1 LTTFAVTLPGLLRH
15 LVDSHASV
23 YFPELDMVTP
33 HADLPAAAEATA
45 QTLVAAGVREGD
57 VVALMMPTVPA
68 LLPALFG
75 VSLAGAAITIPALP
89 PVPVVSAKTLER
101 LAGHLDLAGVRHVV
115 TEPGT
120 LPLVERLL
128 KTRPHVT
135 ARVLPVDGTPLPTRR
150 RVPLPAEEGGRTALV
165 QFTSGST
172 AAPKGVRLTH
182 RSLTS
187 GVEAINQRIR
197 AHTGD
202 SLVQWV
208 PLFHD
213 MGLIALLCSLHA
225 QCDAH
230 LFSPLGFVRRPER
243 FLRHLHDVRGT
254 ITTGPDFS
262 YDRLAAAASS
272 AFGPDR
278 QAPTA
283 LSSWRL
289 ALNGAETIRT
299 STLDA
304 FSAAFAPL
312 GVSDSA
318 MTPCYGMAE
327 ATLAIT
333 LASLDR
339 PSRRVTVD
347 RGSLAP
353 GAEVRLLSPREEG
366 AQLVSVGVPVPG
378 MEMELRDRHGGP
390 VANGH
395 VAEIHIRGA
404 AVTSGYLHGP
414 RRAAHEWFPTGD
426 HGFIIDGELFVAGR
440 AKDMI
445 TVRGR
450 NFFAEDVE
458 SVAQRVPGIHGG
470 HCVAVSDPLEERITV
485 LAECARSAE
494 NGERQK
500 LVKEIRSAISDHLG
514 LGDVAVE
521 LVVPHTLPRTSSG
534 KWQRTAIRQ
543 HVENLRQRPL
553 ALSPAR
559 EEER

>member
-1 LTTFAVTLPGLLRH
+1 MTTSAVTLPGLLQR
-15 LVDSHASV
+15 LVDSRASV

-33 HADLPAAAEATA
+33 HAGLPAAAEATA
-45 QTLVAAGVREGD
+45 QALLAAGVREGD
-57 VVALMMPTVPA
+57 IVALMMPTVPA
-68 LLPALFG
+68 FLPALFG
-75 VSLAGAAITIPALP
+75 VSLAGAAITVPALP
-89 PVPVVSAKTLER
+89 PVPVASAKTLER
-101 LAGHLDLAGVRHVV
+101 LAGCLDRAGVRHVV

-128 KTRPHVT
+128 EARPDVT
-135 ARVLPVDGTPLPTRR
+135 AHVLPVDGTPLPVRR
-150 RVPLPAEEGGRTALV
+150 RVPHPAESGGRTALV

-182 RSLTS
+182 QALTS
-187 GVEAINQRIR
+187 GVDAINARIR
-197 AHTGD
+197 AHPGD
-202 SLVQWV
+202 GLVQWV

-225 QCDAH
+225 RCDAH
-230 LFSPLGFVRRPER
+230 LFSPLGFLRRPER
-243 FLRHLHDVRGT
+243 FLCHLQDVRGT

-262 YDRLAAAASS
+262 YGRLAAASS
-272 AFGPDR
+272 ALEPGR
-278 QAPTA
+278 RGPTA

-289 ALNGAETIRT
+289 ALNGAETIRPR
-299 STLDA
+299 TLEA
-304 FSAAFAPL
+304 FSKAFAPL
-312 GVSDSA
+312 GVSDTA

-333 LASLDR
+333 LASLDEPPR
-339 PSRRVTVD
+339 CVTVD
-347 RGSLAP
+347 RGSLVP
-353 GAEVRLLSPREEG
+353 EAEVRLLPPGAEG
-366 AQLVSVGVPVPG
+366 TQLVSVGAPVPG
-378 MEMELRDRHGGP
+378 MEMELRDRQGRP
-390 VANGH
+390 AAKGH

-414 RRAAHEWFPTGD
+414 TRAAHEWFPTGD
-426 HGFIIDGELFVAGR
+426 HGFVIDGELFVAGR

-485 LAECARSAE
+485 VAECARSAE
-494 NGERQK
+494 NRERQT
-500 LVKEIRSAISDHLG
+500 LVRDIRSAISDHLG

-521 LVVPHTLPRTSSG
+521 LLAPHTLPRTSSG

-543 HVENLRQRPL
+543 HVEKLRQRRL

>member
-1 LTTFAVTLPGLLRH
+1 LTTSAVTLPGLLQR
-15 LVDSHASV
+15 LVDSDASV
-23 YFPELDMVTP
+23 HFPELDTVTP
-33 HADLPAAAEATA
+33 HAGLPAAAEATA
-45 QTLVAAGVREGD
+45 QALLAAGVREGD
-57 VVALMMPTVPA
+57 IVAVMMPTVPA
-68 LLPALFG
+68 FLPALFG
-75 VSLAGAAITIPALP
+75 VSLAGAAVTVPALP
-89 PVPVVSAKTLER
+89 PVPVASAKTLEK

-115 TEPGT
+115 TEPGA

-128 KTRPHVT
+128 KTRPDVT
-135 ARVLPVDGTPLPTRR
+135 AHVLPADGTPPPTRR
-150 RVPLPAEEGGRTALV
+150 RVPLPADDGGRTALV

-182 RSLTS
+182 QALTS
-187 GVEAINQRIR
+187 GVDAINVRIR

-225 QCDAH
+225 RCDAH
-230 LFSPLGFVRRPER
+230 LFSPYGFLRRPER

-262 YDRLAAAASS
+262 YGRLAAAASS
-272 AFGPDR
+272 AFGPGRRD
-278 QAPTA
+278 PTA

-299 STLDA
+299 TTLDA
-304 FSAAFAPL
+304 FSEAFAPL
-312 GVSDSA
+312 GVSDTA

-333 LASLDR
+333 LASLGEPPR
-339 PSRRVTVD
+339 SVTVD
-347 RGSLAP
+347 RGSLTP
-353 GAEVRLLSPREEG
+353 GAEVRLLPPGAEG
-366 AQLVSVGVPVPG
+366 ARLVSVGVPVPG
-378 MEMELRDRHGGP
+378 MEMELRDRQGGP
-390 VANGH
+390 AAEGH
-395 VAEIHIRGA
+395 VGEIHIRGA
-404 AVTSGYLHGP
+404 AVTSGYLGGP
-414 RRAAHEWFPTGD
+414 TRTAHEWLPTGD
-426 HGFIIDGELFVAGR
+426 HGFVIDGELFVAGR

-458 SVAQRVPGIHGG
+458 SVARRVPGIHGG

-485 LAECARSAE
+485 LAECARGAE
-494 NGERQK
+494 NEERQR
-500 LVKEIRSAISDHLG
+500 LVKDIRSAVSDHLG

-521 LVVPHTLPRTSSG
+521 LVAPHALPRTSSG

-543 HVENLRQRPL
+543 HVEELRQRPL

-559 EEER
+559 EEGR